1 MSFLKNQAAVTS
13 GEGGGYLNPSKIPS
27 GGSAR
32 FALLAEEPLEFYEAW
47 GVTDDGG
54 SRPFRFAS
62 DPSPSDIEAEMG
74 PDYTRKMNMDGTA
87 PDPVKFGISVPV
99 YNFESKSIQVLSL
112 TQKSIIREIDQIS
125 QMEEYENL
133 MEIDFILSKQGSG
146 LKTEYTLRPVPRKTS
161 QAVIDKTWD
170 AALTAGFDITR
181 MISGGNPFKEAA

>member
-1 MSFLKNQAAVTS
+1 MSFLKNQAAVTA

-32 FALLAEEPLEFYEAW
+32 FALLAEEPLEFFECW
-47 GVTDDGG
+47 GVTADGA

-74 PDYTRKMNMDGTA
+74 PGYTRKMNVEGTA
-87 PDPVKFGISVPV
+87 PDPVKFGVAVPV

-112 TQKSIIREIDQIS
+112 TQKTIIKEIDQIS

-161 QAVIDKTWD
+161 QAVIDKTWE